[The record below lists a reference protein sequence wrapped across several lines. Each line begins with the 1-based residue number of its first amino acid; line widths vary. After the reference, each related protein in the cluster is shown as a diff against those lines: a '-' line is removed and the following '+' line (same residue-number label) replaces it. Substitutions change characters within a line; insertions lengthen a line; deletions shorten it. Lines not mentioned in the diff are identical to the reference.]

1 VRPPAALPSPAPALL
16 PRRNRRRLPG
26 CVLVDEGGAP
36 PVRVAP
42 VASWARPR
50 VPFAASAAPPARSSA
65 RAYSSEIACAELRKR
80 RRWRRVG
87 WMAGLGLRGMGDI
100 GGGAVGPHLDADRPM
115 HPAAAAAAAAAGD
128 PAAAYRYGYV
138 SYGYA
143 GPGGTGL
150 FGPGGPYMPMAMAP
164 PEFYG
169 GGPGGPVRSRAR
181 AAVRDDPE
189 SREPSNHSR
198 TFE

>member
-1 VRPPAALPSPAPALL
+1 
-16 PRRNRRRLPG
+16 
-26 CVLVDEGGAP
+26 
-36 PVRVAP
+36 
-42 VASWARPR
+42 
-50 VPFAASAAPPARSSA
+50 
-65 RAYSSEIACAELRKR
+65 
-80 RRWRRVG
+80 
-87 WMAGLGLRGMGDI
+87 MAGLGLRGMGDI

-198 TFE
+198 TFEWTRGGRFGAYGGADGAGAARGARDDPCHERVTS